1 MQISVLM
8 LIFLLFLD
16 HFSWGGNV
24 QGGASPAPSNCGRG
38 SVIRVSYLVYGWFC
52 IDGRLQYESKPR
64 RSSLYRS
71 LSKFI

>member
-1 MQISVLM
+1 MQISVVM

-16 HFSWGGNV
+16 YFSWGNV

-38 SVIRVSYLVYGWFC
+38 SVIRVSYSVYGWFC

-64 RSSLYRS
+64 RSSSYGS